1 MLIFISVKINKKDYK
16 FMLPRYLMNFELSHL
31 KTFYSDFL
39 VVGSGIAGLYTS
51 LKLLS
56 LGEVTILTKNK
67 LTESNTEYAQGGI
80 AVALGD
86 KDSPHLHMEDTLKA
100 GANFCNPKAVEV
112 LVNEGPKCV
121 EELIE
126 MGTKFDKI
134 EGKFKTTLE
143 AAHQRP
149 RILHAQGDATGAE
162 IERSLSEK
170 VKNEKTIKINENVLV
185 IDILTKNNICYGI
198 LTMDNQTGKLAA
210 FIAKFIILASGGL
223 GQLFSNTTNPEVAT
237 GDGIALAYRAGATI
251 ANLEFIQFHP
261 TGLYHKGSPKFLIS
275 ESVRGEGAILLNT
288 KKERFMPSYHPLLE
302 LAPRDIVARAI
313 TDQMKRTK
321 SRYVFL
327 DATDIKENF
336 SKRFPTIYKYCI
348 EIGIDPEKEYIP
360 VAPAAHYT
368 MGGIK
373 TDTWGQTNLT
383 NLFACGECSSTGVH
397 GANRL
402 ASNSLLEGL
411 VFGNRI
417 SQKINEKLIRHPMKK
432 IKKIEIYCQ
441 ASRSLSKEFSSAK
454 IRKELQELMWNKV
467 GITRTFKGLTEAQKK
482 IDNWKSFLSREF
494 SSIEQVEL
502 ANLITLAD
510 LVTKSALERKES
522 RGAHYRQDF
531 PERDD
536 VNWKK
541 SIEY

>member
-1 MLIFISVKINKKDYK
+1 MF
-16 FMLPRYLMNFELSHL
+16 PRYLINFDLSRIR
-31 KTFYSDFL
+31 KTYTDFL
-39 VVGSGIAGLYTS
+39 IVGSGIAGLYTS
-51 LKLLS
+51 LKLS
-56 LGEVTILTKNK
+56 PLGEVTILTKNK

-86 KDSPHLHMEDTLKA
+86 KDSPRLHMEDTLKA
-100 GANFCNPKAVEV
+100 GANFCDSRAVDI

-134 EGKFKTTLE
+134 EGKFQTTLE

-170 VKNEKTIKINENVLV
+170 ARKEGSIKINENILV
-185 IDILTKNNICYGI
+185 IDVLTENNICYGL
-198 LTMDNQTGKLAA
+198 LTLNNKTSEFAA
-210 FIAKFIILASGGL
+210 YLAKFTILASGGL
-223 GQLFSNTTNPEVAT
+223 GQLFSNTTNPAVAT
-237 GDGIALAYRAGATI
+237 GDGIAFAYRAGATI

-261 TGLYHKGSPKFLIS
+261 TGLYHQGSPKFLIS
-275 ESVRGEGAILLNT
+275 ESVRGEGAILKNI
-288 KKERFMPSYHPLLE
+288 KSDIFMPTYHPLAAD

-313 TDQMKRTK
+313 TDQMKKTK
-321 SRYVFL
+321 SNYVYL
-327 DATDIKENF
+327 DATKTKEKF
-336 SKRFPTIYKYCI
+336 TKRFPTIYKNCMK
-348 EIGIDPEKEYIP
+348 IGIDPEKEYIP
-360 VAPAAHYT
+360 VAPVAHYT

-383 NLFACGECSSTGVH
+383 NLFACGECSNTGVH

-417 SQKINEKLIRHPMKK
+417 TQKINKKLIGHPMTK
-432 IKKIEIYCQ
+432 IKKIDISYH
-441 ASRSLSKEFSSAK
+441 ASHKAFEEFNAAK
-454 IRKELQELMWNKV
+454 IKKELQGLMWNKV
-467 GITRTFKGLTEAQKK
+467 GIIRTYQGLIEAQKK
-482 IDNWKSFLSREF
+482 ITQWKSYLSMEF
-494 SSIEQVEL
+494 TDINQIEL
-502 ANLITLAD
+502 ANLIILAD
-510 LVTKSALERKES
+510 LVTKSALMREES

-531 PERDD
+531 PNRDD
-536 VNWKK
+536 VNWQK

>member
-1 MLIFISVKINKKDYK
+1 
-16 FMLPRYLMNFELSHL
+16 MLPRYLLNFDLSHL
-31 KTFYSDFL
+31 KKVYTDFL
-39 VVGSGIAGLYTS
+39 VVGSGIAGLYTA

-86 KDSPHLHMEDTLKA
+86 KDSPSLHMEDTLKA
-100 GANFCNPKAVEV
+100 GANFCDPKAVEI

-134 EGKFKTTLE
+134 EGKFQTTLE

-170 VKNEKTIKINENVLV
+170 VKKENDIKINEDILV
-185 IDILTKNNICYGI
+185 IDILTKDNVCYGL
-198 LTMDNQTGKLAA
+198 LTLNNKTNEFSAYLA
-210 FIAKFIILASGGL
+210 KYTILASGGL
-223 GQLFSNTTNPEVAT
+223 GQLFSNTTNPAVAT
-237 GDGIALAYRAGATI
+237 GDGIAFAYRAGITI

-261 TGLYHKGSPKFLIS
+261 TGLYHQGSPKFLIS
-275 ESVRGEGAILLNT
+275 ESVRGEGAILVNN
-288 KKERFMPSYHPLLE
+288 KKEIFMPSYHPLAE

-313 TDQMKRTK
+313 TDQMKKTK
-321 SRYVFL
+321 SSHVYL
-327 DATDIKENF
+327 DATKIKDKF
-336 SKRFPTIYKYCI
+336 PKRFPTIYKNCMK
-348 EIGIDPEKEYIP
+348 IGIDPEKEYIP

-373 TDTWGQTNLT
+373 TDTWGQTNFT
-383 NLFACGECSSTGVH
+383 NLFACGECSNTGVH

-417 SQKINEKLIRHPMKK
+417 TQKINKKLIRHPMTK
-432 IKKIEIYCQ
+432 IKKIEISYHIL
-441 ASRSLSKEFSSAK
+441 RKVIKEFNAVK
-454 IRKELQELMWNKV
+454 IKKELQDTMWDNV
-467 GITRTFKGLTEAQKK
+467 GITRTYLGLIKAREK
-482 IDNWKSFLSREF
+482 IARWKSYLNMEF
-494 SSIEQVEL
+494 TDINQFEL
-502 ANLITLAD
+502 ANLIILAD
-510 LVTKSALERKES
+510 LVIKSALIREES

-531 PERDD
+531 PDRDD
-536 VNWKK
+536 INWKK
-541 SIEY
+541 SIEC